1 MVDARTAAPQPQ
13 PPSSSSSSTSSS
25 RKRLEERSAGAVV
38 FRRTARGPR
47 YVLLKY
53 PAGHWDLPKG
63 NIEEGE
69 EPIQTMVREVREET
83 GIVDLRVIPG
93 YEKKIEYFYRRDGK
107 KVHKT
112 VVFFLA
118 ETTVEKVT
126 ISFEHQDYGWF
137 DYSEAIKTVTY
148 PNARRLIKEGEA
160 FMNLEKATAAT
171 QPD

>member
-1 MVDARTAAPQPQ
+1 VVDARPAARQPQ
-13 PPSSSSSSTSSS
+13 PPSPSSK
-25 RKRLEERSAGAVV
+25 KRLEERSAGAVV
-38 FRRTARGPR
+38 FRRTPGGAK
-47 YVLLKY
+47 YLLLRY

-63 NIEEGE
+63 NIEKGE
-69 EPIQTMVREVREET
+69 EPIQTMVREVKEET

-93 YEKKIEYFYRRDGK
+93 YERKIEYFYRRDGK

-118 ETTVEKVT
+118 ETMVEKVT

-148 PNARRLIKEGEA
+148 PNARRLIREGEA
-160 FMNLEKATAAT
+160 FASADRGTAARRA
-171 QPD
+171 D

>member
-1 MVDARTAAPQPQ
+1 VVDARPAARQPQ
-13 PPSSSSSSTSSS
+13 PPSSSS
-25 RKRLEERSAGAVV
+25 KQRLEERSAGAVV
-38 FRRTARGPR
+38 FRRSPGGAK
-47 YVLLKY
+47 YLLLRY

-63 NIEEGE
+63 NIEKGE

-118 ETTVEKVT
+118 ETSAEKVT
-126 ISFEHQDYGWF
+126 ISFEHQDYAWF
-137 DYSEAIKTVTY
+137 DYAEANKTVTY
-148 PNARRLIKEGEA
+148 PNARRLIREGEA
-160 FMNLEKATAAT
+160 LITADKGPAARRA
-171 QPD
+171 D

>member
-1 MVDARTAAPQPQ
+1 MVDARRAARQP
-13 PPSSSSSSTSSS
+13 PPSSSGS
-25 RKRLEERSAGAVV
+25 KQRLEERSAGAVV
-38 FRRTARGPR
+38 FRRVSGSPR
-47 YVLLKY
+47 FLLLKY

-69 EPIQTMVREVREET
+69 EPLQTMVREVREET

-93 YEKKIEYFYRRDGK
+93 FEKKIEYWYRREGK

-118 ETTVEKVT
+118 ETSVEKVT

-137 DYSEAIKTVTY
+137 DYNQAIKTVTY
-148 PNARRLIKEGEA
+148 PNARRLMKESES
-160 FMNLEKATAAT
+160 FMNLGKGAA
-171 QPD
+171 PKRAD

>member
-1 MVDARTAAPQPQ
+1 M
-13 PPSSSSSSTSSS
+13 
-25 RKRLEERSAGAVV
+25 V
-38 FRRTARGPR
+38 FRRAPGGAE
-47 YVLLKY
+47 YLLLKY

-63 NIEEGE
+63 NIEKGE
-69 EPIQTMVREVREET
+69 EPIETMVREVREET
-83 GIVDLRVIPG
+83 GIVDLRVVPG

-118 ETTVEKVT
+118 ETSAEKVT

-137 DYSEAIKTVTY
+137 DYAQAIKTVTY

-160 FMNLEKATAAT
+160 LMTGEKGTASRRAE
-171 QPD
+171 

>member
-1 MVDARTAAPQPQ
+1 MVDARPAARQPQ
-13 PPSSSSSSTSSS
+13 PPSSGS
-25 RKRLEERSAGAVV
+25 RERLEERSAGAVV
-38 FRRTARGPR
+38 FRRAQGGPS
-47 YVLLKY
+47 YLLLKY

-63 NIEEGE
+63 NIESGE

-118 ETTVEKVT
+118 ETMVEKVT

-148 PNARRLIKEGEA
+148 PNARRLIREGEA
-160 FMNLEKATAAT
+160 LIVGEKGPAARRA
-171 QPD
+171 D

>member
-1 MVDARTAAPQPQ
+1 MVDARPASHR
-13 PPSSSSSSTSSS
+13 PPPHSAGSEQ
-25 RKRLEERSAGAVV
+25 RLEERSAGAVV
-38 FRRTARGPR
+38 FRRVSGSPR
-47 YVLLKY
+47 YLLLRY

-69 EPIQTMVREVREET
+69 QPLQTMIREVREET
-83 GIVDLRVIPG
+83 GIVDLRVFPG
-93 YEKKIEYFYRRDGK
+93 FERKIEYFYRRDGR

-118 ETTVEKVT
+118 ETSVEKVT

-137 DYSEAIKTVTY
+137 DYAEAIKTVTY

-160 FMNLEKATAAT
+160 FMDVAKVAPTRAG
-171 QPD
+171 

>member
-1 MVDARTAAPQPQ
+1 LR
-13 PPSSSSSSTSSS
+13 
-25 RKRLEERSAGAVV
+25 
-38 FRRTARGPR
+38 
-47 YVLLKY
+47 Y

-63 NIEEGE
+63 NIEKGE

-83 GIVDLRVIPG
+83 GIVDLRIIPG

-118 ETTVEKVT
+118 ETSVEKVT

-137 DYSEAIKTVTY
+137 DYADAIRTVTY
-148 PNARRLIKEGEA
+148 PNARRLIGEGESA
-160 FMNLEKATAAT
+160 ISLEKGPVTRRG
-171 QPD
+171 D